1 MANISLNKET
11 YNKSQFQ
18 RVVDINFTQLVN
30 TTPTGSTI
38 LSFED
43 INQKITEFFNS
54 YNSLFYD
61 IPKFGDT
68 NSHEYLV
75 KTSGEYIGTIST
87 PDDTIQALI
96 EEINQLREENITLQ
110 QQLISGSI

>member
-18 RVVDINFTQLVN
+18 RVVDTNFTQLVN